1 MKSRNAFFLFT
12 RIRVKHNLLSRFYQ
26 FYNNESAGNQN
37 LDAKTI
43 TTTGLAIGLFLSP
56 SSHQFLQANTGFQD
70 LPGIVIIDNIAM
82 SDRDNATSKIDTVIY
97 ENNRNNFL
105 YLRYPIKYGNNEP
118 WNTIDINN
126 RADLYLKKQPS
137 PQNLVPQYII
147 NGDEDNFEYH
157 NKETIN
163 IEAIRKATAAA
174 LEKYKPN
181 LGQISL
187 KEKQKNSEF
196 DINIQTKDKK
206 LIYNSNLS
214 LVVVSYLDYANNT
227 SPDRLPP
234 QYDNPDF
241 IYNNVVREL
250 PLGPEGQRV
259 RFKTDGSLN
268 KSFKLEELTDQI
280 RQQSGVAIFLQD
292 MSTKQIWVTGTCR
305 FANLDGVDQPMYL
318 NWNNQPESMYTD
330 ELKKTKWTEVEKET
344 GLQLMTLN
352 VRDIPTNTD
361 LRKISLEIGQSGSD
375 NKFFDILA
383 YDIPKALQDNIK
395 NLTFDPKTSHIHIEF
410 INPLTHLDPQT
421 PIFSYITHF
430 KERVYHNSFSFQ
442 AKNLEVLDSNGNIP
456 YFYLNNPKIYHHNQ
470 IATETNPLDF
480 NKDTWINEADI
491 QEFLPNF
498 GYLDTDPQ
506 YSENYDIYPPSRVV
520 DGEYKEK
527 GDGRIDVQDLAH
539 LINTVRE
546 QYRLGKAAE
555 AVNPGFV
562 YPCVKQE
569 IKDQL
574 VQKMCELFPF
584 LKEEKAFIKNTIA
597 SYLHDLRKGVYDE

>member
-1 MKSRNAFFLFT
+1 M
-12 RIRVKHNLLSRFYQ
+12 KHNLLSRFYQ
-26 FYNNESAGNQN
+26 FCNNESSGSQN

-43 TTTGLAIGLFLSP
+43 TTTGLAISLFLSP

-70 LPGIVIIDNIAM
+70 LPGNVIIDNISISNQWNATCM
-82 SDRDNATSKIDTVIY
+82 SDTVMYDND
-97 ENNRNNFL
+97 RNNFFL
-105 YLRYPIKYGNNEP
+105 LRYAIEKGANKDP
-118 WNTIDINN
+118 WSNVDVNN
-126 RADLYLKKQPS
+126 RADLYLIKP
-137 PQNLVPQYII
+137 PNPFNGAPQYIA
-147 NGDEDNFEYH
+147 NGDESDSKYPPTRGLSLE
-157 NKETIN
+157 KV
-163 IEAIRKATAAA
+163 RKTFTAA
-174 LEKYKPN
+174 LEKYNPN

-196 DINIQTKDKK
+196 EIEVKTKDKK

-234 QYDNPDF
+234 QYDHPDF

-361 LRKISLEIGQSGSD
+361 LKKISLEIGQSGID

-430 KERVYHNSFSFQ
+430 KERVYKNSFNFQ
-442 AKNLEVLDSNGNIP
+442 AKNLEVLDSQGNIP
-456 YFYLNNPKIYHHNQ
+456 YFYLNNPKIFHHNQ
-470 IATETNPLDF
+470 LPVSTNPLDF
-480 NKDTWINEADI
+480 NKDTWVNEADI

-506 YSENYDIYPPSRVV
+506 YLEQYDIYPPSKVV